1 MLFLLITDKLWG
13 AFTCA
18 SELYERTREE
28 KLSEVCLNTF
38 FSANSLSHTFL
49 WKKSLK
55 TRFSSRS
62 PPSSWKTW
70 GKQNKLEWGG
80 PKIKISRLKFFSFF
94 DKEFAGNRAG
104 KKKKEASFL
113 QWNCISSSTPSPGT
127 QDTVS
132 QSNTPGTRGQTLL
145 WRISFVFFFFSF
157 VNLFKNGVGEMF
169 FGKVKREKING
180 QISLLR
186 GGRGGES
193 ECGIGRFLPCTLE
206 YCCIK
211 CSRTSLYLSVL

>member
-104 KKKKEASFL
+104 EKKKKRPVFHNETAFHLPPPPRAHRTLSLNPTHQGPEDRLYYEGFL
-113 QWNCISSSTPSPGT
+113 LFS
-127 QDTVS
+127 
-132 QSNTPGTRGQTLL
+132 
-145 WRISFVFFFFSF
+145 FFFLSLIYLKMGWEKCF
-157 VNLFKNGVGEMF
+157 L
-169 FGKVKREKING
+169 GK
-180 QISLLR
+180 
-186 GGRGGES
+186 
-193 ECGIGRFLPCTLE
+193 
-206 YCCIK
+206 
-211 CSRTSLYLSVL
+211 

>member
-104 KKKKEASFL
+104 EKKK
-113 QWNCISSSTPSPGT
+113 
-127 QDTVS
+127 
-132 QSNTPGTRGQTLL
+132 RGQFFTMKLHFIFHPL
-145 WRISFVFFFFSF
+145 PGHTGHCLSIQHTRDQRTDFTMKDFFCFLFFFLSLIYLKMGWEKCF
-157 VNLFKNGVGEMF
+157 L
-169 FGKVKREKING
+169 GK
-180 QISLLR
+180 
-186 GGRGGES
+186 
-193 ECGIGRFLPCTLE
+193 
-206 YCCIK
+206 
-211 CSRTSLYLSVL
+211 